1 MGQIFVF
8 IITLECGKLILIRS
22 KSYFEEIDDAVILKK
37 LNKLVKETF
46 LLWDEVW
53 VGFSWRYYFFNHT
66 QRVRALSLKIGRNE
80 DVDLKKLEY
89 AAILHDV
96 TKRYDGRILTDS
108 EGRRIL
114 DEEGFW
120 HNELLMPKRENLVTT
135 LYRKYNYLHK
145 LHNVTAAFIAEKIL
159 RSYGFPIDFYSSVSS
174 IIKGH
179 LRPDAYSKKSSSNIL
194 ERRIL
199 YEADTIDANL
209 GLTAFFRHVN
219 ICTHRSLLEDG
230 RVDLQEYVNRIEPWM
245 KTKAFFIDRMMTE
258 TGIRIARER
267 NERMKEVYSNME
279 NELQNN
285 FIDSLNYG
293 ILGIIGYFIDHNQD
307 PCLQDEMNYLSSTWI
322 TEREKMLKTETDP
335 NTKIIFQRA
344 VNFYNLLSQE
354 LEGY

>member
-1 MGQIFVF
+1 MHS
-8 IITLECGKLILIRS
+8 T
-22 KSYFEEIDDAVILKK
+22 SYFEEINNAVILKK
-37 LNKLVKETF
+37 LNKLIKETF

-53 VGFSWRYYFFNHT
+53 VGFSWRNYYFNHT

-80 DVDLKKLEY
+80 DADLKKLEY

-96 TKRYDGRILTDS
+96 TKRYDGRIVTDS
-108 EGRRIL
+108 EGKRIL

-135 LYRKYNYLHK
+135 LYREYDQLHK

-159 RSYGFPIDFYSSVSS
+159 RSYGFPADFYSSVSS

-179 LRPDAYSKKSSSNIL
+179 LKPDTYSEEYSSNIL

-219 ICTHRSLLEDG
+219 ICSHRSLHEEG
-230 RVDLQEYVNRIEPWM
+230 KVDLQEYVNRIEPWI
-245 KTKAFFIDRMMTE
+245 KTKVFFIDRMMTE
-258 TGIRIARER
+258 TGTRIAKER
-267 NERMKEVYSNME
+267 NERMKEQYSNIE

-293 ILGIIGYFIDHNQD
+293 ILGIIGHFIDHNQD
-307 PCLQDEMNYLSSTWI
+307 PCLKDEINYLSSIWI
-322 TEREKMLKTETDP
+322 PERENMLKTETDP
-335 NTKIIFQRA
+335 NIKIIFHRA
-344 VNFYNLLSQE
+344 VNFCNLLSQE
-354 LEGY
+354 IEGY